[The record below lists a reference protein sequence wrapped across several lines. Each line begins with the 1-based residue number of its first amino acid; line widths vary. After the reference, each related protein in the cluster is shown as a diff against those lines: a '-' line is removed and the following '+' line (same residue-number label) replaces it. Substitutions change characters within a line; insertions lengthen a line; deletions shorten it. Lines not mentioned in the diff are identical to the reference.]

1 MHLFCSQ
8 TNHCTTAKKGN
19 VMAFVSRSLFVC
31 FLGHIDAQLEVRAER
46 PENTGLNKIQ
56 AK

>member
-1 MHLFCSQ
+1 
-8 TNHCTTAKKGN
+8 
-19 VMAFVSRSLFVC
+19 MAFVSRSLFVC